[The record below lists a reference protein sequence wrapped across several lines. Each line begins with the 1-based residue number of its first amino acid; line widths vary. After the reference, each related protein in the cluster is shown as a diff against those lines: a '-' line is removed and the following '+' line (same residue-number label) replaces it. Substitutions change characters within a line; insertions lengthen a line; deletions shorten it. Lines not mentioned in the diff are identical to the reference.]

1 MCYNSGT
8 FPKGLGCECR
18 RMVKTN
24 NSTDTPVELLN
35 TAYKQLEFDQGA
47 LLPAVRH
54 PQPGTQEDWL
64 DRGDWQSLAAQV
76 GAEKVFFVDRDP
88 VVVFAKAEDGSPAVL
103 RRIYEQVWCMSRP
116 QLLFLASPGQ
126 LAVFDLTK
134 PPDRKSTRLNSSHL
148 GISYA
153 VFCL

>member
-1 MCYNSGT
+1 
-8 FPKGLGCECR
+8 
-18 RMVKTN
+18 MVKTN

-35 TAYKQLEFDQGA
+35 TAYKQLEFDRGA

-88 VVVFAKAEDGSPAVL
+88 VVEPQQRTADTREVLERDEAV
-103 RRIYEQVWCMSRP
+103 P
-116 QLLFLASPGQ
+116 
-126 LAVFDLTK
+126 DLG
-134 PPDRKSTRLNSSHL
+134 R
-148 GISYA
+148 
-153 VFCL
+153 